1 MNTLDLRTSLPLLPT
16 PTGSCGCCAPRTT
29 SDPTPT
35 TDDAENQIGTVDAF
49 AVTGMT
55 CGHCVVAVTDEVS
68 AIPGVTDVT
77 VDLAPNST
85 STLRV
90 ISEQGVTRDQI
101 AAALDE
107 AGDYRLTTD

>member
-1 MNTLDLRTSLPLLPT
+1 VNTLDLRTSLPLLQT
-16 PTGSCGCCAPRTT
+16 TTGNCGCCAPSTT
-29 SDPTPT
+29 SGPTPT
-35 TDDAENQIGTVDAF
+35 TDEAENEINIVDAF

-90 ISEQGVTRDQI
+90 TSEHGVTRDQI